1 MSVSQGPLSSSTND
15 KSYIDGTSIAVSIIV
30 TFVVTAA
37 AVGFLSVVVGLVLH
51 THSKKKKKKKQK
63 EKEPSYWSSK

>member
-1 MSVSQGPLSSSTND
+1 MSVSQGQLSSSIND
-15 KSYIDGTSIAVSIIV
+15 ASSIDRTSIAVSIIV

-37 AVGFLSVVVGLVLH
+37 AVGFLSVVAGLVLH
-51 THSKKKKKKKQK
+51 THSKKKKKQK